1 MNEMTVDTTELKDLG
16 LKVTMPRVRILAL
29 FQNAALTNKRHLTA
43 DEVFSVL
50 KQEDGQEPV
59 GLATVY
65 RVLSQFEV
73 AGLIRRHH
81 FDAETASYELGEPNH
96 HDHLV
101 CVKCG
106 RIEEFVDAE
115 IERRQKEITERY
127 GFELCHHTLCLYG
140 VCRAC
145 REEENNN

>member
-1 MNEMTVDTTELKDLG
+1 MVSKVNQAELKDKG
-16 LKVTMPRVRILAL
+16 LKVTVPRMRILAL
-29 FQNAALTNKRHLTA
+29 FQKAAMSDQRHLTA
-43 DEVFSVL
+43 DDVFSML
-50 KQEDGQEPV
+50 KAEGGDAV

-81 FDAETASYELGEPNH
+81 FDAETASYELGEPDH

-106 RIEEFVDAE
+106 HVEEFVDID
-115 IERRQKEITERY
+115 IERRQKEIADRY
-127 GFELCHHTLCLYG
+127 GFELAHHTLCLYG
-140 VCRAC
+140 VCKKCQA
-145 REEENNN
+145 EEKK

>member
-1 MNEMTVDTTELKDLG
+1 MVSKVNQAELKDKG
-16 LKVTMPRVRILAL
+16 LKVTVPRMRILAL
-29 FQNAALTNKRHLTA
+29 FQKAAMSDQRHLTA
-43 DEVFSVL
+43 DDVFSML
-50 KQEDGQEPV
+50 KAEGGDPV

-81 FDAETASYELGEPNH
+81 FDTETASYELGEPDH

-106 RIEEFVDAE
+106 HVEEFVDVD
-115 IERRQKEITERY
+115 IERRQKEIANRY
-127 GFELCHHTLCLYG
+127 GFELAHHTLCLYG
-140 VCRAC
+140 VCKKC
-145 REEENNN
+145 QSEEKK

>member
-1 MNEMTVDTTELKDLG
+1 MSKVNQTELKDKG
-16 LKVTMPRVRILAL
+16 LKVTVPRMRILAL
-29 FQNAALTNKRHLTA
+29 FQKAAMSDQRHLTA
-43 DEVFSVL
+43 DDVFSML
-50 KQEDGQEPV
+50 KAEGGDSV

-81 FDAETASYELGEPNH
+81 FDTETASYELGEPDH

-106 RIEEFVDAE
+106 HVEEFVDAD
-115 IERRQKEITERY
+115 IERRQKEIADRY
-127 GFELCHHTLCLYG
+127 GFELAHHTLCLYG
-140 VCRAC
+140 VCKKC
-145 REEENNN
+145 QEEEKN

>member
-1 MNEMTVDTTELKDLG
+1 MVSKVNQAELKDKG
-16 LKVTMPRVRILAL
+16 LKVTVPRMRILAL
-29 FQNAALTNKRHLTA
+29 FQKAAMSDQRHLTA
-43 DEVFSVL
+43 DDVFSML
-50 KQEDGQEPV
+50 KDEGGDAV

-81 FDAETASYELGEPNH
+81 FDAETASYELGEPDH

-106 RIEEFVDAE
+106 HVEEFIDID
-115 IERRQKEITERY
+115 IERRQKEIADRY
-127 GFELCHHTLCLYG
+127 GFQLAHHTLCLYG
-140 VCRAC
+140 VCKKCLA
-145 REEENNN
+145 EGKK